1 MQIDSVV
8 VVFPECV
15 CVGGILSGIGEFF
28 DGSDHGLGLAIPYFM
43 GRNHCDCV
51 FVGDEAFLSK
61 YFLIFL

>member
-1 MQIDSVV
+1 
-8 VVFPECV
+8 
-15 CVGGILSGIGEFF
+15 LSGIGEFF